1 MAAQYH
7 GVVANA
13 DLEPG
18 LISRDVRP
26 LKVRAREAVTKSGGE
41 LTVGCGLIV
50 GTAPIVG
57 FSIFADIFFALTLLL
72 MLYSRNL
79 KTEYLF
85 RTPIKLDANGKEI
98 KGCDGLIII
107 GNSNEDDR
115 GVWFSNDDLR
125 THMLVFGSTG
135 SGKTRFLLGVLYQA
149 MMIGSGAIYVDGKG
163 DNTVWW
169 LVFSFCRKIDRVD
182 DLLVINYLAAEI
194 EGDQPKPGEKV
205 RPSLARKSNTSN
217 PFAYGSS
224 EQLRSLIVGLMR
236 DGGGDDMWKG
246 RSSAMMGALL
256 KGLTYLRDTGEI
268 NLDIEQIRDY
278 MPLDRIVEFT
288 NREDI
293 KESAKASLKKYLLE
307 IPGFTEDDAV
317 MGNIQP
323 KAYEQHGYLT
333 MQMTEIMGDLSE
345 TYGHIFSAPLGEVDY
360 KDVVF
365 NRRVLFVLLP
375 ALEKDPDALAGLG
388 KLVVSGVR
396 SALAPAL
403 GGTLEGTKREVI
415 DQKPTN
421 CSVPFLL
428 ILDEY
433 GYYSVKGFAV
443 VAAQARS
450 LGVGVLFAG
459 QDYPSF
465 KKGSEEEAASTVAN
479 TNIKICM
486 KLEDPKET
494 LDIVQARAGDA
505 TVSQSAG
512 HENKDGK
519 YIDQGSTRNETQKR
533 INLRDLVNQRPGA
546 AHVVHGDKLDRCQL
560 YFADPHQVSK
570 AKINKFVMVD
580 KAKPSAIE
588 TINGTF
594 KKLDEIW
601 ASESEEAKKVDSDEG
616 IKSLISDIKAAFER
630 KETLTESAIIAIGMN
645 EVREE
650 LKGKMMSGEDAPQS
664 SNEKVSASEDEPA
677 KEQTGKATG
686 SSAKK
691 EVNSKP
697 DDSQESIVAPVIPTA
712 EEERAK
718 EEAEGIL
725 DAMDEPN
732 RPKMSVRD
740 EAKSI
745 ESNFSE
751 LLTTSVV
758 DAIEKD
764 SDAPLSNAEKQAVQP
779 ENQLAAIERMSGKSK
794 EESEKSA
801 QLSMDIISQKIVYPN
816 EPKPKKAEQNEIA
829 NRMEMIRTRIGKAK
843 LS

>member
-1 MAAQYH
+1 M
-7 GVVANA
+7 ANA

-26 LKVRAREAVTKSGGE
+26 LKVRAREAVTESGGE
-41 LTVGCGLIV
+41 LTVGCGIIV
-50 GTAPIVG
+50 GAAPIVG
-57 FSIFADIFFALTLLL
+57 FSVFADLFFIFTLLF

-85 RTPIKLDANGKEI
+85 RTPIKLDENGEEI
-98 KGCDGLIII
+98 KGCDGLILI
-107 GNSNEDDR
+107 GNSNADDR

-135 SGKTRFLLGVLYQA
+135 SGKTRFLLGILYQA

-194 EGDQPKPGEKV
+194 EGEQPKPGTKQ

-256 KGLTYLRDTGEI
+256 KGLTYLRDIGEI
-268 NLDIEQIRDY
+268 NLDIEQIRDH

-288 NREDI
+288 NRDDI

-486 KLEDPKET
+486 KLEDPKDT

-505 TVSQSAG
+505 VVSQSAG
-512 HENKDGK
+512 HENRDGK
-519 YIDQGSTRNETQKR
+519 YVDQGSTRNETQKR

-601 ASESEEAKKVDSDEG
+601 AAEEDESRKVDSDEG
-616 IKSLISDIKAAFER
+616 IKSLIGDMKNAFAKNES
-630 KETLTESAIIAIGMN
+630 LSESALIAVGMN
-645 EVREE
+645 EIREE
-650 LKGKMMSGEDAPQS
+650 LKGKLMSGEVEPTEPKAESPEDANKETKVDSVAKQASKPESSEKPESKPEVAPQ
-664 SNEKVSASEDEPA
+664 V
-677 KEQTGKATG
+677 
-686 SSAKK
+686 
-691 EVNSKP
+691 
-697 DDSQESIVAPVIPTA
+697 PTA
-712 EEERAK
+712 EEELAQ

-725 DAMDEPN
+725 DAMDELN
-732 RPKMSVRD
+732 RPKMSVKD
-740 EAKSI
+740 EAKSS
-745 ESNFSE
+745 ENNFDE
-751 LLTTSVV
+751 LLTSTVV
-758 DAIEKD
+758 EKIEKESDTPLSNSDRQKVQPKDQLTAIEK
-764 SDAPLSNAEKQAVQP
+764 
-779 ENQLAAIERMSGKSK
+779 MSGKSK
-794 EESEKSA
+794 EESEEAA

-829 NRMEMIRTRIGKAK
+829 QRMEMIRTRISKAK
-843 LS
+843 LN

>member
-1 MAAQYH
+1 MAVQYH
-7 GVVANA
+7 GVVSNA

-18 LISRDVRP
+18 LIKRDVRP
-26 LKVRAREAVTKSGGE
+26 LKYRIKDGVVKHGGE
-41 LTVGCGLIV
+41 ATVGCGIIV
-50 GTAPIVG
+50 GAAPVVG
-57 FSIFADIFFALTLLL
+57 FTIFADFFLLFTLLF
-72 MLYSRNL
+72 MFFSR
-79 KTEYLF
+79 KTNQEYLF
-85 RTPIKLDANGKEI
+85 RTPIKKDANGKEI
-98 KGCDGLIII
+98 KGMDGLIMI
-107 GNSNEDDR
+107 GNSHEDNR

-135 SGKTRFLLGVLYQA
+135 SGKTRFLLGVLYQS
-149 MMIGSGAIYVDGKG
+149 MMVGSGAIYVDGKG

-194 EGDQPKPGEKV
+194 EGDAPNPNEKV
-205 RPSLARKSNTSN
+205 RPSLKRKSNTSN
-217 PFAYGSS
+217 PFAYGSG

-268 NLDIEQIRDY
+268 NLDIETIRDY

-375 ALEKDPDALAGLG
+375 ALEKDPDALSGLG

-396 SALAPAL
+396 AALAPAL
-403 GGTLEGTKREVI
+403 GGTLEGTKRDVI

-421 CSVPFLL
+421 CDVPFML

-450 LGVGVLFAG
+450 LGVAVVFAG

-486 KLEDPKET
+486 KLEDPKDT
-494 LDIVQARAGDA
+494 LEIVQARAGDA
-505 TVSQSAG
+505 VVSQTAG

-519 YIDQGSTRNETQKR
+519 YVDQGQTRNETQKR
-533 INLRDLVNQRPGA
+533 INLRDLVRQRPGA

-560 YFADPHQVSK
+560 YFADPHNVSA

-580 KAKPSAIE
+580 KAKPSTIE

-594 KKLDEIW
+594 KKLDELW
-601 ASESEEAKKVDSDEG
+601 ASDAQEEKKQDSDDGVKFLINDLKFALDHKESMMEASIISLGLNELREEIKAKAMAGELPESPVNNDSDKNNSDNSVSNESETDV
-616 IKSLISDIKAAFER
+616 
-630 KETLTESAIIAIGMN
+630 
-645 EVREE
+645 
-650 LKGKMMSGEDAPQS
+650 
-664 SNEKVSASEDEPA
+664 
-677 KEQTGKATG
+677 KATEHQ
-686 SSAKK
+686 KM
-691 EVNSKP
+691 
-697 DDSQESIVAPVIPTA
+697 DDSKVEDKQAEIPTA
-712 EEERAK
+712 EEERN
-718 EEAEGIL
+718 EELTEGVL
-725 DAMDEPN
+725 AAMDEQN
-732 RPKMSVRD
+732 RPVQSVKEEVSVR
-740 EAKSI
+740 
-745 ESNFSE
+745 ESSFSS
-751 LLTTSVV
+751 LLSESVS
-758 DAIEKD
+758 DAIEKANGGPM
-764 SDAPLSNAEKQAVQP
+764 SVAEKQACEPQ
-779 ENQLAAIERMSGKSK
+779 NQLAAIEKMSGKSK
-794 EESEKSA
+794 EEAERSA
-801 QLSMDIISQKIVYPN
+801 SASIDIISKKITYPKD
-816 EPKPKKAEQNEIA
+816 PIPKKKEALEITK
-829 NRMEMIRTRIGKAK
+829 NIDTLFKRLEKET
-843 LS
+843 LN